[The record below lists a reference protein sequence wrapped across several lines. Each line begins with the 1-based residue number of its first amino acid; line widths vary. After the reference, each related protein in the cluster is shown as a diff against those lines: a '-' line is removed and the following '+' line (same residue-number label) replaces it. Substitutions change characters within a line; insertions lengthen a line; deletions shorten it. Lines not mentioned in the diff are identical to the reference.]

1 MTSKTRSTTKTPQ
14 RSTTGNASASRRDD
28 ARKPVLTL
36 YGNVGGNPETKTI
49 PGQQIT
55 KPYYDPITDEV
66 VDRDYRTPDRE
77 LRTFSIAVNYKEEGS
92 DEKHTRWIQC
102 ADWKGL
108 SRTVRKGDR
117 LRVTGYF
124 QERRYQNKKEE
135 WKTVRT
141 FTLVDLEIEHLSHR
155 DEVA

>member
-28 ARKPVLTL
+28 ARKPVVTL

-66 VDRDYRTPDRE
+66 VDREEPQRIARCGPSPSPSTTRRRVGRE
-77 LRTFSIAVNYKEEGS
+77 ALEPRRRLEGPFEDGPEGRS
-92 DEKHTRWIQC
+92 PAGHALLPR
-102 ADWKGL
+102 AP
-108 SRTVRKGDR
+108 
-117 LRVTGYF
+117 
-124 QERRYQNKKEE
+124 
-135 WKTVRT
+135 
-141 FTLVDLEIEHLSHR
+141 
-155 DEVA
+155 